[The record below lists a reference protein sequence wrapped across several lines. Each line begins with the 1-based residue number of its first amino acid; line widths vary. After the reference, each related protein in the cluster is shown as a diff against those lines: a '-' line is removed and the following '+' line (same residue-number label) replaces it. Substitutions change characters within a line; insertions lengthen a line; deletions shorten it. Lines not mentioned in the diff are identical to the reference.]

1 MARLPALMLSLF
13 ALLPL
18 SSQAQTQAAGPVVVA
33 GPTLSATLPSTDST
47 PPIAKQ
53 VWYGNEKT
61 ERSYGY
67 ASAVRIGD
75 TLYLS
80 GVPAGG
86 DMATALRRVY
96 GGIKAVLAKHG
107 LDHRHV
113 VKENLYAIDLDA
125 VANNNNVRMDFY
137 KGETPAATWVQVQR
151 LLMPQAVLEVEVI
164 AVFPPGMA
172 TPKAN

>member
-1 MARLPALMLSLF
+1 MVRLPALMLALF

-18 SSQAQTQAAGPVVVA
+18 SCHAQTQSTAPIVA
-33 GPTLSATLPSTDST
+33 GPKPVAALPSTDST
-47 PPIAKQ
+47 PPLAKQ
-53 VWYGNEKT
+53 VWYGHEKT
-61 ERSYGY
+61 ERAYGY

-86 DMATALRRVY
+86 DMASALKRVY
-96 GGIKAVLAKHG
+96 GGIKAVLARHG
-107 LDHRHV
+107 LDQRHV
-113 VKENLYAIDLDA
+113 VKENLYTTDVDA
-125 VANNNNVRMDFY
+125 VANNNNVRLDFY

-164 AVFPPGMA
+164 AQFPPGMP

>member
-1 MARLPALMLSLF
+1 MMRLTPLMLSLC

-18 SSQAQTQAAGPVVVA
+18 SAHAQTQAAAPVIA
-33 GPTLSATLPSTDST
+33 GAKPATSLPPTDST

-53 VWYGNEKT
+53 VWYGHEAS

-107 LDHRHV
+107 LDQRHV
-113 VKENLYAIDLDA
+113 VKENLYTTDVDA
-125 VANNNNVRMDFY
+125 VANNNNVRLEFY

-151 LLMPQAVLEVEVI
+151 LLMPQAVLEVEVV
-164 AVFPPGMA
+164 AQFPPGMP